1 MFEIYKERCQ
11 MMRVITGSARGR
23 KLATLE
29 GADITRPTSE
39 SVKEAVFSM
48 IQFELEDK
56 NVLDLFAGS
65 GQMGIEAISRGA
77 KHCTFIETDRNAK
90 TIIEQNVKNCKFE
103 NESTVI
109 LADAVSF
116 LSRNNKFDIV
126 FVDPPYKN
134 GLAQKTL
141 EKISNVLTEN
151 ALVICE
157 TDFSESLPN
166 DLSDL
171 KIIKEKKY
179 GKTKITVY
187 RKES

>member
-1 MFEIYKERCQ
+1 

-29 GADITRPTSE
+29 GADVTRPTSE

-48 IQFELEDK
+48 IQFEIENK
-56 NVLDLFAGS
+56 VVLDLFAGS

-77 KHCTFIETDRNAK
+77 KHCTFIESDRNAK
-90 TIIEQNVKNCKFE
+90 AIIEQNVKTCKFE

-109 LADAVSF
+109 SADAVSF
-116 LSRNNKFDIV
+116 LSRNNSFDIV
-126 FVDPPYKN
+126 FVDPPYKSS
-134 GLAQKTL
+134 LAQKVL
-141 EKISNVLTEN
+141 GKINAVLTEN
-151 ALVICE
+151 AFVICE
-157 TDFSESLPN
+157 TDFSENLPEN
-166 DLSDL
+166 PDGL
-171 KIIKEKKY
+171 KIVKEKKY

>member
-1 MFEIYKERCQ
+1 

-29 GADITRPTSE
+29 GTDVTRPTSE

-48 IQFELEDK
+48 IQFEIENK
-56 NVLDLFAGS
+56 VVLDLFAGS

-77 KHCTFIETDRNAK
+77 KHCTFIESDRNAK
-90 TIIEQNVKNCKFE
+90 AIIEQNVKTCKFE

-109 LADAVSF
+109 SADAVSF
-116 LSRNNKFDIV
+116 LSRNNSFDIV
-126 FVDPPYKN
+126 FVDPPYKS
-134 GLAQKTL
+134 GLAQKVL
-141 EKISNVLTEN
+141 GKINAVLTEN
-151 ALVICE
+151 AFVICE
-157 TDFSESLPN
+157 TDFSESLPEN
-166 DLSDL
+166 PDSL
-171 KIIKEKKY
+171 KIVKEKKY